1 MGKDVIIRGETY
13 NGVGKV
19 NLLTANGSAN
29 FYDVSGALCTI
40 TAEYDEVE
48 EYDEVYT
55 SDKTAQEVYD
65 ALAVGINPV
74 FRFHNLLDTDA
85 YIYASLTKLESTEDG
100 EELTLSSFQTD
111 AMIADT
117 LSDYFT
123 LTVHGEP
130 PAEGTTVSDT
140 MVHVTDALAAP
151 AVALLTEINYV
162 QSGTGDPSPDNI
174 RPINGWT
181 GVNIRRTGANI
192 WGGDTLAEAFRGAT
206 GFSKSEATKTI
217 TFQRTSTSPYHHT
230 LCKLPFR
237 ENTRYTIIF
246 RYSNSGNNN
255 SIKVAYSN
263 GTYDSYSLTNSN
275 GEKASAYVVTRADRT
290 LTELWIGYTDIALTT
305 IYYEESGIIEG
316 VLTDEDFEAYSAEN
330 YRFAFRGSVNA
341 FAPDQFAG
349 YPSPTNVYAITPGLT
364 FARDDSTTL
373 TVYGGTFEINADGTG
388 TITETLAGRH
398 ASDLTWTQNSSN
410 NHTFNGEGFTDRMLR
425 IDANARNDCFCDSY
439 RWYTSSTV
447 ASQSSGAAL
456 ANASSGTL
464 AARSRIYLSDDRFN
478 GVAAFAASFS
488 TYDPLFVLP
497 LETPVTYNLS
507 ATEVIR
513 VCTALGLVYVSSE
526 TVFGGELDAT
536 SGTLTVTHGE
546 IASYAGE
553 TLPGEWISDRDVYA
567 AGTTPTT
574 GAQVVYELAT
584 PQTYTLTPTE
594 VTLLLGTNNV
604 WSDTGDTTLTY
615 LADGRVNSLT
625 ALNMLLGGMY
635 EPSSDVTDKEAL
647 SIIMG
652 ETE

>member
-65 ALAVGINPV
+65 ALEVGINPV
-74 FRFHNLLDTDA
+74 FRFHNLLDDDA
-85 YIYASLTKLESTEDG
+85 YIYASMTKLESTADG

-130 PAEGTTVSDT
+130 PAVEKTVSGGLIT
-140 MVHVTDALAAP
+140 ITDALAEP
-151 AVALLTEINYV
+151 AVALLTDIEPV
-162 QSGTGDPSPDNI
+162 QDLHGYDSPWPAGGGKNLFDIDNPFITAATAGYITSYAPKVEDGKFYNGGKMGETAGASYTIPVEDGSTYTVQFVIGGESANWEVRAVTLNGNVWTSNTTLSSNVSGPVTGYISTTVTVPSGKTHLFVACYSATKQGSWETDIQIEKGSPASAWTPYSNI
-174 RPINGWT
+174 CPISGYDE
-181 GVNIRRTGANI
+181 ANI
-192 WGGDTLAEAFRGAT
+192 
-206 GFSKSEATKTI
+206 
-217 TFQRTSTSPYHHT
+217 
-230 LCKLPFR
+230 
-237 ENTRYTIIF
+237 
-246 RYSNSGNNN
+246 
-255 SIKVAYSN
+255 
-263 GTYDSYSLTNSN
+263 
-275 GEKASAYVVTRADRT
+275 VV
-290 LTELWIGYTDIALTT
+290 
-305 IYYEESGIIEG
+305 
-316 VLTDEDFEAYSAEN
+316 
-330 YRFAFRGSVNA
+330 
-341 FAPDQFAG
+341 
-349 YPSPTNVYAITPGLT
+349 SPTLDGQ
-364 FARDDSTTL
+364 DGTTYTVSFGSAG
-373 TVYGGTFEINADGTG
+373 TVYGGT
-388 TITETLAGRH
+388 
-398 ASDLTWTQNSSN
+398 
-410 NHTFNGEGFTDRMLR
+410 
-425 IDANARNDCFCDSY
+425 
-439 RWYTSSTV
+439 
-447 ASQSSGAAL
+447 
-456 ANASSGTL
+456 
-464 AARSRIYLSDDRFN
+464 
-478 GVAAFAASFS
+478 
-488 TYDPLFVLP
+488 
-497 LETPVTYNLS
+497 
-507 ATEVIR
+507 
-513 VCTALGLVYVSSE
+513 
-526 TVFGGELDAT
+526 LDVVN
-536 SGTLTVTHGE
+536 GTLTVTHGQ

-553 TLPGEWISDRDVYA
+553 TLPGAWISDRDVYA

-584 PQTYTLTPTE
+584 PQTVTLTPTE

-615 LADGRVNSLT
+615 KADGMVNSLT